1 MLLFIIFHLS
11 SPLFYYMSIRTN
23 LSPDRTHSRFKSDQ
37 HRSLLSRIADL
48 QHENKEL
55 RLEVLLLERRLL

>member
-1 MLLFIIFHLS
+1 
-11 SPLFYYMSIRTN
+11 MSIRTN